1 MRLNKQTEKMKPNQL
16 GFVAILLM
24 ISSIAFAQ
32 ENSLLDGLEEPSIPQ
47 AIIAAFKTSRVI
59 NGHSLENVAA
69 GVLDVKISHRFGR
82 LNSGAYNAW
91 GLDNAYIRIGIDY
104 GMSRR
109 LMVGLGRSS
118 FEKTFDGFLKYKLL
132 QQKQQSTPI
141 SMVWF
146 SSVAYMSENFAQA
159 GVFDPAHRLSYTHQ
173 LILGRKF
180 SERFSLQ
187 IMPTW
192 VYRNLVVENRDQN
205 SLAAMGIAF
214 RQKITRRTAFNFEY
228 YHSPQLSHKY
238 KNSLSFGVDIE
249 TGGHVFQLHLSN
261 SRSMIEKGF
270 IGETTGNWA
279 MGDIHFG
286 FNIARVFTAVS
297 PQKLKN

>member
-1 MRLNKQTEKMKPNQL
+1 MFTSKKFFFKNLTLCLFFFSPFLQ
-16 GFVAILLM
+16 
-24 ISSIAFAQ
+24 AQ
-32 ENSLLDGLEEPSIPQ
+32 EVDLLSELEQ
-47 AIIAAFKTSRVI
+47 APDAVAVIAAFKTTRVI

-91 GLDNAYIRIGIDY
+91 GLDNAYIRIGLDY
-104 GMSRR
+104 GISSR

-118 FEKTFDGFLKYKLL
+118 FEKTFDGFFKYKIVR
-132 QQKQQSTPI
+132 QKQTGTPI
-141 SMVWF
+141 TAVWF
-146 SSVAYMSENFAQA
+146 SSLAYRSENFVQT
-159 GVFDPAHRLSYTHQ
+159 GVFEEAHRLAYTHQ

-180 SERFSLQ
+180 SEGFSLQ
-187 IMPTW
+187 LMPTL
-192 VYRNLVVENRDQN
+192 VYRNLVRQASDANA
-205 SLAAMGIAF
+205 LAALGLAF

-228 YHSPQLSHKY
+228 YYAPELSRQFE
-238 KNSLSFGVDIE
+238 NSLSFGVDIE

-270 IGETTGNWA
+270 IGETTGNWG

-297 PQKLKN
+297 PQKLKKNSL